1 MFISYE
7 RFDKIKKEKNIT
19 NYKIAT
25 DLNLAHSV
33 FSDWK
38 RGKSQPKYEK
48 LKLIAEY
55 IGTTPEYL
63 ITGNENENIKELKTL
78 TEQKIIEDYRSLDDE
93 GKKQLENFFDYLK
106 NKSKNNSKYKKEKKQ
121 WST

>member
-63 ITGNENENIKELKTL
+63 ITGNENDNIKELKTL
-78 TEQKIIEDYRSLDDE
+78 TEQTFSNI
-93 GKKQLENFFDYLK
+93 KKTNI
-106 NKSKNNSKYKKEKKQ
+106 SKNNSKYKKEKKQ
-121 WST
+121 